1 MQVDDY
7 IRKSVVFL
15 GMPEA
20 HGFVGHGTGFLIA
33 IDEGE
38 HSFFY
43 VISARHVVWPLW
55 VQVKDG
61 KPQGQIFVRVNRDT
75 GVPKVFPVQRDE
87 WIFHP
92 DKEIDVCALPLDL
105 HTDES
110 EHDGEKLDWSHIALP
125 SMAHTHDKASWS
137 GISLGD
143 EVFVAGAF
151 VNRLGV
157 QKNIPIIRI
166 GNIAAMPEES
176 IEFVSPKRPVY
187 LVETRSLGGISGFPV
202 FLNLQS
208 VRVRGKKSWG
218 PVAEIPTDN
227 PDRRKVKIIFPYL
240 LIGMIIYLFGSKDP
254 FDFPLTEEQRET
266 ALKDSEFNSGIS
278 AVMDV
283 NDILD
288 FLEMTPMKEPR
299 LATMQRK
306 NGNKP

>member
-1 MQVDDY
+1 MPILGRLRCPSAAAAYPFPRWVRLEREILMQVDDY

-20 HGFVGHGTGFLIA
+20 HGFVGHGTGFLVA

-55 VQVKDG
+55 VEVKDG

-105 HTDES
+105 HDDED
-110 EHDGEKLDWSHIALP
+110 EHDGDKLDWSHIALP

-166 GNIAAMPEES
+166 VNIAAMPEKS

-187 LVETRSLGGISGFPV
+187 LVETRSLGGISGSPV
-202 FLNLQS
+202 FLKSSKRTCSRQKIVGTSCGNTYRQS
-208 VRVRGKKSWG
+208 R
-218 PVAEIPTDN
+218 
-227 PDRRKVKIIFPYL
+227 
-240 LIGMIIYLFGSKDP
+240 
-254 FDFPLTEEQRET
+254 
-266 ALKDSEFNSGIS
+266 
-278 AVMDV
+278 
-283 NDILD
+283 
-288 FLEMTPMKEPR
+288 
-299 LATMQRK
+299 
-306 NGNKP
+306 